1 MNNSR
6 DRVYADWSALDRKR
20 SIDQRDSANRVPTDV
35 RNRYAQSPS
44 PVITRREVS
53 RTKEDYIQ
61 LSGARYSRQSVEVT
75 DRTRNI
81 DTLNQQIAILEAKN
95 KQLFEQYS
103 RNDKRVGEIVRNAKE
118 DNQALLSNLKKL
130 LARPVINNE
139 SLANNPARD
148 KLISKLREM
157 KTAGNTIPIA
167 DFKQVG
173 IPGDA
178 SNSKATESAF
188 IVQELSRGGDCRGW
202 VSAMNHAKALVLN
215 TTSLTK

>member
-20 SIDQRDSANRVPTDV
+20 SVDQRDSATRMQSDV

-44 PVITRREVS
+44 PVTVRREIS
-53 RTKEDYIQ
+53 RPKEDFRQ
-61 LSGARYSRQSVEVT
+61 GSGARYTRLSVDVT
-75 DRTRNI
+75 DRTGNI
-81 DTLNQQIAILEAKN
+81 DTLNQQITVLEAKN

-130 LARPVINNE
+130 LVKPVINNE
-139 SLANNPARD
+139 SLANNPVRD
-148 KLISKLREM
+148 KLIMKLAEM
-157 KTAGNTIPIA
+157 KAAGNNIPIA
-167 DFKQVG
+167 QPKQSGQVSN
-173 IPGDA
+173 A
-178 SNSKATESAF
+178 SDSISTESAF
-188 IVQELSRGGDCRGW
+188 IIQELSRGGDCRGW
-202 VSAMNHAKALVLN
+202 VSALNHAKTLVLN